1 RKEVERVGALLT
13 RRKIVNT
20 IYHGGLNENQRRQHQ
35 EDFVYDR
42 VSIMV
47 ATNAF
52 GMGIDKSNVR
62 FVIHDQVPGSLEAYY
77 QEAGR
82 AGRDGLPSEAILL
95 YSPQDVLIQHFFID
109 QSELSDQLKQVEYR
123 KLQEMTA

>member
-1 RKEVERVGALLT
+1 IYASTRKEVMRLTSLLQKHRINAT
-13 RRKIVNT
+13 PYHAGLDPEVRRHN
-20 IYHGGLNENQRRQHQ
+20 Q
-35 EDFVYDR
+35 EDFLYDR
-42 VSIMV
+42 VDVMV

-62 FVIHDQVPGSLEAYY
+62 FVIHAQVPGTLEAYY

-95 YSPQDVLIQHFFID
+95 FRPNDIQLQHYFID
-109 QSELSDQLKQVEYR
+109 ESEMD
-123 KLQEMTA
+123 